1 MAVIAINAAMFFVEM
16 SAGFWGGSQAL
27 KADALD
33 FAGDTT
39 TYALSL
45 AVIGASLRVRS
56 MAALIKGASLALMT
70 LFVLT
75 TTVAAAFG
83 EASPAA
89 PIMSGVGLAA
99 LAANVASVLILLR
112 WRDGDSNIRSVW
124 LCSRNDAIGNIGV
137 IAAGGAVWITGSFW
151 PDLIVAALLATLFLK
166 SSAAIT
172 SQALKEI
179 NAATN
184 RPANSHTPP
193 LGHAFL
199 TPLYDFAI
207 RWLTRERY
215 WHQAFI
221 ADIAPKRGE
230 KIIDVGSGTGSLV
243 VAIHAI
249 SPETTYIGIDPD
261 EEAVRRARAKAAR
274 INTLA
279 KFEVG
284 YFSAG
289 DPLFAEP
296 PDKIVCS
303 LVLHQVPV
311 AEKYRI
317 AREIFNSLKPGG
329 SVHIA
334 DYGLQSGLQR
344 KLFRMTVQA
353 LDGVENT
360 QPNADGILP
369 SVLSEAGFTDVVEAE
384 TISTLTGSISIFR
397 ASKPTK
403 PKQGLKDETRDE
415 TNDTARNSG
424 ADICSAELGVSKTI
438 SGICD

>member
-1 MAVIAINAAMFFVEM
+1 MTGCASDNNQFDGRSPAYKRALIAVIGINATMFFVEM

-33 FAGDTT
+33 FAGDTA

-56 MAALIKGASLALMT
+56 KAALVKGASLALMA

-75 TTVAAAFG
+75 TTVASVFG
-83 EASPAA
+83 ESSPAA

-137 IAAGGAVWITGSFW
+137 IVAGAAVWITGSFW

-184 RPANSHTPP
+184 RPINAHTPP

-199 TPLYDFAI
+199 TPLYDFAV
-207 RWLTRERY
+207 RLLTREHIWR
-215 WHQAFI
+215 HVFI
-221 ADIAPKRGE
+221 DDIAPQPGE
-230 KIIDVGSGTGSLV
+230 KIIDVGCGTGSLA
-243 VAIHAI
+243 VAIHEI
-249 SPETTYIGIDPD
+249 SPETIYIGIDPD
-261 EEAVRRARAKAAR
+261 EEAVRRARVKVSPFGSQAAF
-274 INTLA
+274 
-279 KFEVG
+279 KVG

-289 DPLFAEP
+289 EPLFAEP

-317 AREIFNSLKPGG
+317 AREIFDSLKPGG
-329 SVHIA
+329 SVYIA
-334 DYGLQSGLQR
+334 DYGLQSGIQR

-353 LDGVENT
+353 LDGVKNT

-369 SVLSEAGFTDVVEAE
+369 SVLTEADFTNVVEAK
-384 TISTLTGSISIFR
+384 TISTLTGSISIFH
-397 ASKPTK
+397 ATKPTK
-403 PKQGLKDETRDE
+403 PKQGLKE
-415 TNDTARNSG
+415 
-424 ADICSAELGVSKTI
+424 
-438 SGICD
+438 